1 MSQHRASV
9 SVTLKVND
17 LPVLQRCLHERPMRV
32 MVFCVTE
39 LQGLQD
45 ISFPHQSEI
54 KVNNEEVKANLRGL
68 KGKPGSTKPV
78 DITSYLRLKQ
88 SNYVNNIEFTY
99 ALTTK
104 VKKTRPQQREV
115 SIIINTSKWTYSSLI
130 AMLTYRYRGTIW
142 AYFYAKQSLSMT
154 LYLRSRARGS
164 PRSRSFKKVSRK
176 VPGIPRRKHYTNLS
190 SSLES
195 RK

>member
-9 SVTLKVND
+9 SLTLKVSD
-17 LPVLQRCLHERPMRV
+17 LPALQRCLHDRLMRV
-32 MVFCVTE
+32 MVFCAAE

-68 KGKPGSTKPV
+68 KGKPGSTRPV

-104 VKKTRPQQREV
+104 VKKIHPQQPEV
-115 SIIINTSKWTYSSLI
+115 SIMINTSKWTYSSSASI
-130 AMLTYRYRGTIW
+130 LTYCYRDIT
-142 AYFYAKQSLSMT
+142 
-154 LYLRSRARGS
+154 
-164 PRSRSFKKVSRK
+164 
-176 VPGIPRRKHYTNLS
+176 
-190 SSLES
+190 
-195 RK
+195 